1 MTPAEAVQRKTEIMA
16 TPEWRDKYL
25 SGGIT
30 EANELRDLEAV
41 IATGDNPEVDLAMAG
56 NLDGDPFQ
64 MSDRRKMV
72 GTAQMLRDA
81 GIEDGAIRNTLLG
94 KSVSQDEFKAAQ
106 TQKAALMRNND
117 FTTKFI
123 GGDGEAKKQMLELD
137 MVLSSPVAAS

>member
-1 MTPAEAVQRKTEIMA
+1 MTPAEAAQRKSEILA

-30 EANELRDLEAV
+30 EANELRDLDAT
-41 IATGDNPEVDLAMAG
+41 IAKGDNPEVDLAMAG

-64 MSDRRKMV
+64 MSDRRKMI

-94 KSVSQDEFKAAQ
+94 KSVSQQDHQAAQ
-106 TQKAALMRNND
+106 SQKAALLRSSD
-117 FTTKFI
+117 FTTKFMA
-123 GGDGEAKKQMLELD
+123 GDGEAKKQMLELD
-137 MVLSSPVAAS
+137 MILSSPVAAS